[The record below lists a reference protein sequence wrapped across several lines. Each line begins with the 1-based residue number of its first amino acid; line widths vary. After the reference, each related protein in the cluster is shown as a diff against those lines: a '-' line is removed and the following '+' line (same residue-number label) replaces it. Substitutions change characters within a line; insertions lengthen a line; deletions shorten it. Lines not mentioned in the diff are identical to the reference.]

1 MSTLEQTI
9 LDLTKRLAALECGG
23 KTTTAP
29 AKSKPEPM
37 ETEDDDDDEVDLFGS
52 DDEEEVMC
60 RRIFGI
66 VRAVLKLITLIL
78 NLIHFGCCILIC
90 LEVIYSFG
98 NEHFFPL

>member
-37 ETEDDDDDEVDLFGS
+37 ETEEDDDDEVDLFGS
-52 DDEEEVMC
+52 DDEEEVM
-60 RRIFGI
+60 
-66 VRAVLKLITLIL
+66 LQ
-78 NLIHFGCCILIC
+78 
-90 LEVIYSFG
+90 
-98 NEHFFPL
+98 